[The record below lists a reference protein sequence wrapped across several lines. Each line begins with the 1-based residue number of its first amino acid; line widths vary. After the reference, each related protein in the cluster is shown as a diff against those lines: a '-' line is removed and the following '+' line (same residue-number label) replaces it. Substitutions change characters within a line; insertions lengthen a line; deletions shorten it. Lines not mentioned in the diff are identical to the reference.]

1 MADFLLFNV
10 FWFNFTSICESNL
23 LNTVQLTKFLICRFT
38 ELLTFAYSDCPHYV
52 NELHIL
58 ASLVIFLQ
66 N

>member
-1 MADFLLFNV
+1 MAEFLLFNI
-10 FWFNFTSICESNL
+10 FCFNFTSVCERNL
-23 LNTVQLTKFLICRFT
+23 LKILELTKFLICKFT
-38 ELLTFAYSDCPHYV
+38 ELLTFAYNDYPHHF